1 MRIQHLEAVF
11 LRRSEARED
20 PAQARTEISNRDLGG
35 DDIDL
40 TVKRKEDEQRLDHLV
55 ISQQLVNL
63 ATLDYVEV
71 GD

>member
-1 MRIQHLEAVF
+1 M
-11 LRRSEARED
+11 
-20 PAQARTEISNRDLGG
+20 SNRDLGG

-40 TVKRKEDEQRLDHLV
+40 AVKRKEDEQRLDHLV

-63 ATLDYVEV
+63 DTLDYVEV